1 MLDEFPETF
10 AFIFVDDG
18 HSHKLWLL
26 YVGPL
31 PLERFEFMILGNLLR
46 KIVVIKEDG
55 SIGLDEVGET
65 IGSRVIDL
73 QWIIVINFVII
84 TLITTM
90 RSESEYYV

>member
-1 MLDEFPETF
+1 MLDELPETF
-10 AFIFVDDG
+10 AFIFVNNG
-18 HSHKLWLL
+18 HSHELWLL

-73 QWIIVINFVII
+73 QWVIVINFVII

>member
-1 MLDEFPETF
+1 MLDELPETF
-10 AFIFVDDG
+10 AFIFVNNG
-18 HSHKLWLL
+18 HSHELWLL

-31 PLERFEFMILGNLLR
+31 PVEGFEFMILGNLLR
-46 KIVVIKEDG
+46 KIVIIKEDG
-55 SIGLDEVGET
+55 GIGLDEVGET

-73 QWIIVINFVII
+73 QWIIIINFVII